1 MVAGLG
7 TSHTKQPDLSTVHQ
21 RLRIFI
27 VDQRKE
33 AKKRSVISSI
43 ALLVLELFAC
53 RSKEMQPPVEEV
65 KSPFTRVPLHVLIIE
80 FKRRQSCTQNAPPT
94 EFISLWVTPSSGGRV
109 VKRSKFEPSLLGI
122 E

>member
-7 TSHTKQPDLSTVHQ
+7 TSHSKQPDLSTMHQ
-21 RLRIFI
+21 RLCIFI
-27 VDQRKE
+27 VDQQKE

-53 RSKEMQPPVEEV
+53 LPITKEMQPPVEEV
-65 KSPFTRVPLHVLIIE
+65 KSPFTRVSLFMFFVE
-80 FKRRQSCTQNAPPT
+80 FKRRQSCTQMPPPPNLYP
-94 EFISLWVTPSSGGRV
+94 SDTPSRGEA
-109 VKRSKFEPSLLGI
+109 KRSKFEPILLGI